1 MQFNDL
7 GKQWETIRE
16 VVLEKIDK
24 LGLSRFIHQWT
35 SSIRI

>member
-24 LGLSRFIHQWT
+24 KLKSRKI
-35 SSIRI
+35 

>member
-24 LGLSRFIHQWT
+24 LGYQGSYING
-35 SSIRI
+35 SVNI